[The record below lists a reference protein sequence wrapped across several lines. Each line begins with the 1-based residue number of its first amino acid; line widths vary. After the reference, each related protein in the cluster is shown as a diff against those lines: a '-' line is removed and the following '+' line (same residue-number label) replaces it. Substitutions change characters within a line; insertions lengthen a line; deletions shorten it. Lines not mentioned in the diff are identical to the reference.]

1 MSSTRFHGLNWQ
13 PYQRSYL
20 LPAGLELTLGERTL
34 LMGILNVTPD
44 SFSDGGQY
52 DRPEAAELQAKRMI
66 ECGAD
71 ILDIGGEST
80 RPGSSQVSLQDELDR
95 VLPVLER
102 LKGKLPVPISIDT
115 YKAEVARRALECG
128 ASIMNDIWGFRKDPE
143 MAAVA
148 ADHGC
153 PVIVMHNR
161 EQPVYED
168 LIADIKRDLERSIE
182 VGLKAGVRE
191 ENIWLDPGIG
201 FAKTRAHNL
210 VLMRHLHEIV
220 EMGFPVLLGT
230 SRKTM
235 IRHTLDLPSD
245 QVLEGTAATVT
256 LGIAQGCQIMRVHD
270 VAEINRTIR
279 MTDAMLR

>member
-1 MSSTRFHGLNWQ
+1 MSPTRFQGASWQ
-13 PYQRSYL
+13 PHQRSYSL
-20 LPAGLELTLGERTL
+20 LSGHVMTLGERTL

-44 SFSDGGQY
+44 SFSDGGRY
-52 DRPEAAELQAKRMI
+52 DRPEAAELQAMRMV
-66 ECGAD
+66 ESGAD

-80 RPGSSQVSLQDELDR
+80 RPGSAQVSVKDEMDR

-102 LKGKLPVPISIDT
+102 LRDKLSIPISIDT
-115 YKAEVARRALECG
+115 YKAEVAHRALECG

-148 ADHGC
+148 ARHGC
-153 PVIVMHNR
+153 PVVVMHNR

-168 LIADIKRDLERSIE
+168 LISDIKRDLESSIE
-182 VGLKAGVRE
+182 AGLKAGVRE

-201 FAKTRAHNL
+201 FAKTREHNL
-210 VLMRHLHEIV
+210 TLMRHLHEIV

-235 IRHTLDLPSD
+235 IRHTLDLPAN

-256 LGIAQGCQIMRVHD
+256 LGVAQGCQIMRVHD